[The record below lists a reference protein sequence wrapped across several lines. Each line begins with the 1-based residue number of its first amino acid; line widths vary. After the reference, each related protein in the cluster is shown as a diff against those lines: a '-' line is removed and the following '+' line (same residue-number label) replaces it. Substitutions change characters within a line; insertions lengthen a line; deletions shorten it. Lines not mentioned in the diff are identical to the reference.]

1 MTISEFQTACQT
13 IEQEYKTKISH
24 AENLA
29 AVEEL
34 RVAALGRKGALTEL
48 LKNLKDFSIEDKK
61 TAGPLG
67 NALKAALTASLD
79 EKTDMLAAKEIN
91 EELNKVDLPTFGRP
105 TIPSFIKNTCF
116 HLFSSKVSNTQQ

>member
-13 IEQEYKTKISH
+13 IEQEYKTKIAH

-48 LKNLKDFSIEDKK
+48 LKKSERF
-61 TAGPLG
+61 
-67 NALKAALTASLD
+67 
-79 EKTDMLAAKEIN
+79 
-91 EELNKVDLPTFGRP
+91 FYRR
-105 TIPSFIKNTCF
+105 
-116 HLFSSKVSNTQQ
+116 